1 MKQFNINPYTQME
14 DEMYISDE
22 LRELL
27 YERWLSRYEK
37 SVLEENKRREE
48 ENKRREE
55 ESERRRKLREELWNT
70 FFILNICFLHDRECC
85 CECRVHATA
94 TCPSAL
100 EEDLPNN
107 F

>member
-1 MKQFNINPYTQME
+1 ME

-37 SVLEENKRREE
+37 SVEE
-48 ENKRREE
+48 EREK
-55 ESERRRKLREELWNT
+55 RRKLRQELWNL
-70 FFILNICFLHDRECC
+70 FFIVNICFLHDREYC
-85 CECRVHATA
+85 CECRRYATA
-94 TCPSAL
+94 TC
-100 EEDLPNN
+100 LPDD

>member
-1 MKQFNINPYTQME
+1 ME

-37 SVLEENKRREE
+37 SVEE
-48 ENKRREE
+48 EREK
-55 ESERRRKLREELWNT
+55 RRKLRQELWNL
-70 FFILNICFLHDRECC
+70 FFIANICFLHDREYC
-85 CECRVHATA
+85 CECRRYATA
-94 TCPSAL
+94 TC
-100 EEDLPNN
+100 LPDD